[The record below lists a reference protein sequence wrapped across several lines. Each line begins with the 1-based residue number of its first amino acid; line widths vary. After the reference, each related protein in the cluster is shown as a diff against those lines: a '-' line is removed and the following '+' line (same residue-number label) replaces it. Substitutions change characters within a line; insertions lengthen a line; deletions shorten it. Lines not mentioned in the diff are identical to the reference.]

1 MEKEVVKN
9 EQVLASLNEL
19 TILPTSISSSSNDS
33 SEEDANNGDPPQT
46 AAVIDWLDRQKT
58 ILEFRFAPNKL
69 SKKKYSNIE
78 LIATKRCNPCGVVS
92 ISIYCAE
99 MFYLTLDDLQGEEHR
114 LLDSI
119 FPNVAAKGKGF
130 KYIPIQKA

>member
-46 AAVIDWLDRQKT
+46 AAVIDWLDCQKT

-69 SKKKYSNIE
+69 SKKKIT
-78 LIATKRCNPCGVVS
+78 ATLS
-92 ISIYCAE
+92 
-99 MFYLTLDDLQGEEHR
+99 
-114 LLDSI
+114 
-119 FPNVAAKGKGF
+119 
-130 KYIPIQKA
+130 